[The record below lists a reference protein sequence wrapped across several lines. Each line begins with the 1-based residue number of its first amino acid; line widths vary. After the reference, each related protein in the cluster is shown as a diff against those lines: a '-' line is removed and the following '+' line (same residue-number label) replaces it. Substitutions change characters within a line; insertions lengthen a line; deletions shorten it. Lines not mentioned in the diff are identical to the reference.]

1 MRTLTP
7 VPMHRTT
14 YRMPATGAGRRGRP
28 SLSGMES
35 PPNMLKYAPMQNPL
49 LRRLF
54 GATIAYTLVGLVGP
68 AVGFVLTPLYVRAL
82 GMAGYGTVD
91 LLQTLTHLA
100 YTAAIIGMPMVLAS
114 VYVQRADESGRAD
127 VIASALAVV
136 VAWAAVVAL
145 ALSLLAPWLAQLTQR
160 PDTVWLMQ
168 IQLLALPFG
177 VVHGTLVGM
186 LRLREAVR
194 LTLVLTLV
202 GVVVTAAVR
211 LSLVVWQAW
220 GIPGMVIAAAATHVV
235 NGIVALW
242 LTRQWWWGRVD
253 WSLMQ
258 LLWRRGLPLVPSNI
272 AVWLLLYQDRWLLA
286 GVITPTA
293 QGHYA
298 VAALLVSL
306 LALLIDPFRNAW
318 QPLALSYAGKATA
331 GLFYATSLRVYLAV
345 ALLAAMVMGL
355 WAPELLWLFGGIDA
369 QPAARLLWPLLL
381 VPLCSGVM
389 TIVGI
394 VPTIHGKLA
403 MLGWS
408 TAAAALVNTLLNLWF
423 IPHWGA
429 MGAGV
434 ATALAA
440 LVMPVM
446 IWWQAR
452 RMLAVA
458 YAWWLMAGYGVL
470 AVACIVVALWLG
482 GDWGARMGV
491 VVGYVAVVG
500 LCEYRYL
507 WRWRMHA

>member
-1 MRTLTP
+1 
-7 VPMHRTT
+7 
-14 YRMPATGAGRRGRP
+14 
-28 SLSGMES
+28 
-35 PPNMLKYAPMQNPL
+35 MLKYAPMQNPL

-145 ALSLLAPWLAQLTQR
+145 GLSLLAPWLAQLTQR
-160 PDTVWLMQ
+160 PDTAWLMQ

-211 LSLVVWQAW
+211 LTLVVWQAW

-272 AVWLLLYQDRWLLA
+272 AVWLLLYEDRWLLA
-286 GVITPTA
+286 GVVTPA
-293 QGHYA
+293 VQGHYA

-306 LALLIDPFRNAW
+306 LALVIDPFRNAW
-318 QPLALSYAGKATA
+318 QPLALTYADRPTA
-331 GLFYATSLRVYLAV
+331 GDFYATSLRVYVAV

-355 WAPELLWLFGGIDA
+355 WAPELLWLFGGNAA
-369 QPAARLLWPLLL
+369 QPAAQLLWPLLL
-381 VPLCSGVM
+381 VPLCSGVI

-394 VPTIHGKLA
+394 VPTIRGKLTI
-403 MLGWS
+403 LGWS
-408 TAAAALVNTLLNLWF
+408 TAAAALVNTLLNLWL
-423 IPHWGA
+423 IPLWGA
-429 MGAGV
+429 LGAGI
-434 ATALAA
+434 ATGLAA
-440 LVMPVM
+440 MVMPSM

-470 AVACIVVALWLG
+470 AVAGVLLAVWLG
-482 GDWGARMGV
+482 ADWGVRLGVVIGYGV
-491 VVGYVAVVG
+491 VVGGY
-500 LCEYRYL
+500 EYRL
-507 WRWRMHA
+507 LRRAPTP

>member
-1 MRTLTP
+1 
-7 VPMHRTT
+7 
-14 YRMPATGAGRRGRP
+14 
-28 SLSGMES
+28 
-35 PPNMLKYAPMQNPL
+35 MLKYAPMQNPL

-91 LLQTLTHLA
+91 LLQTLANVA

-114 VYVQRADESGRAD
+114 VYVPRSAESDRAD
-127 VIASALAVV
+127 VLASALAVV
-136 VAWAAVVAL
+136 VAWAMGVAL
-145 ALSLLAPWLAQLTQR
+145 VLSLCAPWLAQLTQR

-168 IQLLALPFG
+168 FQLLALPFG
-177 VVHGTLVGM
+177 VVHGTLVAM

-202 GVVVTAAVR
+202 GVVVTAVVR
-211 LSLVVWQAW
+211 LTLVVWQGW

-235 NGIVALW
+235 NGIVALV
-242 LTRQWWWGRVD
+242 LTRTWWWGRIG
-253 WSLMQ
+253 WSTMQ
-258 LLWRRGLPLVPSNI
+258 LLWQRGLPLVPSNI
-272 AVWLLLYQDRWLLA
+272 AVWLLLYEDRWLLA

-318 QPLALSYAGKATA
+318 QPLALRYAGKATA
-331 GLFYATSLRVYLAV
+331 EFFYATSLRIYVAV

-355 WAPELLWLFGGIDA
+355 WAPELLWLFGGDAA

-394 VPTIHGKLA
+394 VPTIHGKLT

-408 TAAAALVNTLLNLWF
+408 TVAAAVVNTLLNLWL

-429 MGAGV
+429 MGAGI
-434 ATALAA
+434 ATGLAA
-440 LVMPVM
+440 MVMPAL

-452 RMLAVA
+452 RMLVVP
-458 YAWWLMAGYGVL
+458 YAWGMMGGYVVL
-470 AVACIVVALWLG
+470 AVGAVVLALWLG
-482 GDWGARMGV
+482 ADWGVRMGV
-491 VVGYVAVVG
+491 VAVYGAVVG

-507 WRWRMHA
+507 RR